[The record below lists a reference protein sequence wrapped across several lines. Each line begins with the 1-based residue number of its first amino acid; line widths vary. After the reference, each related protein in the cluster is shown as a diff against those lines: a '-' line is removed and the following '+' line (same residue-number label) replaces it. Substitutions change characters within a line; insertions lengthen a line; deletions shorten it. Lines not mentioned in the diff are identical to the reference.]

1 MVVDIGGGTTEIAVI
16 SLGGIVT
23 NKSIRV
29 AGDDLTNDIIEYMR
43 RQHNVKVGER
53 TAEQIKMRV
62 GSALPELETPPD
74 DFVVQGP
81 NQMTALPIEVPV
93 SYQEISHCLE
103 KSIVKIEQ
111 AILSALEQTPP
122 ELYADIV
129 NNGIYLTGGGA
140 MLRGLDKRLSD
151 KMNIPF
157 HIAENPLH
165 SVAIGT
171 GIALKN
177 RHRGLPYLI
186 R

>member
-1 MVVDIGGGTTEIAVI
+1 
-16 SLGGIVT
+16 
-23 NKSIRV
+23 
-29 AGDDLTNDIIEYMR
+29 MR
-43 RQHNVKVGER
+43 RQHNIKVGEIM
-53 TAEQIKMRV
+53 AERIKIGV

-81 NQMTALPIEVPV
+81 SMSTALPLEVPV
-93 SYQEISHCLE
+93 SYQEIAHALE
-103 KSIVKIEQ
+103 RSVAKIE
-111 AILSALEQTPP
+111 AAVMSALEQTPP

-140 MLRGLDKRLSD
+140 LLRGLDKRLTD
-151 KMNIPF
+151 KIHIPF

-177 RHRGLPYLI
+177 RHRDLPYLK